1 MASTA
6 SARPQPWRLPAPV
19 ASLMSRL
26 PQLPP
31 SAALAALLNLVVA
44 RDLDRDALAALDGKV
59 VRIVVRDAGLTVTV
73 RCHGWRFAPAGTDA
87 AADTT
92 IGACAHDF
100 ALLAARR
107 EDPDTLFFARRLTME
122 GDTEVGLTVKNMLDG
137 VELPAIATLLDR
149 SIGHLERLRAMFPF
163 AGEAPVDRSTR

>member
-1 MASTA
+1 M
-6 SARPQPWRLPAPV
+6 
-19 ASLMSRL
+19 SLL

-44 RDLDRDALAALDGKV
+44 RDLDRDALAALEGKV

-73 RCHGWRFAPAGTDA
+73 RCQGWRFAPAGTDA

-137 VELPAIATLLDR
+137 MDLPMLATALDR
-149 SIGHLERLRAMFPF
+149 CLGQMEKLRALFPL
-163 AGEAPVDRSTR
+163 AGEPPARPSAR

>member
-6 SARPQPWRLPAPV
+6 SARPQPWRFPAPV
-19 ASLMSRL
+19 ASLMSLL

-31 SAALAALLNLVVA
+31 SAALAAVLDLVVTPM
-44 RDLDRDALAALDGKV
+44 LDRDVLATLEGKV
-59 VRIVVRDAGLTVTV
+59 VRIAVRDAGLTVTV

-107 EDPDTLFFARRLTME
+107 EDPDTLFFARRLTLE

>member
-1 MASTA
+1 M
-6 SARPQPWRLPAPV
+6 LV
-19 ASLMSRL
+19 SRL

-31 SAALAALLNLVVA
+31 SVALAAMLDLVVTPA
-44 RDLDRDALAALDGKV
+44 LDRDVLATLEGKV
-59 VRIVVRDAGLTVTV
+59 VRIVVRDAGLTLTV
-73 RCHGWRFAPAGTDA
+73 RCRGSRFAPADA
-87 AADTT
+87 NVSADTT

-137 VELPAIATLLDR
+137 MDLPVLATALDR
-149 SIGHLERLRAMFPF
+149 CLGQMEKLRALFAL
-163 AGEAPVDRSTR
+163 AGEPPARPSAR